1 MLVSRPWNVI
11 NIEFCKEE
19 NLQSA
24 TKCRSIRDG
33 AIKISTAWRRTRI
46 RQQQCPMSPCEA
58 CEIEVALLPIKAYLE
73 SCAGMFSKDLRE
85 LCLRGCLPETL
96 ESMNED
102 APGHILKGVP
112 GLCALRPEILNI
124 ELRWANWSPIML
136 SSFDLTRVRSLKMPV
151 RAPLDCLKIGAAFLD
166 MPHLAN
172 LTITELSDS
181 QDFVNEFRHL
191 GDGII
196 ALSASLRSLDIGIT
210 NCNRVEDWE
219 NDEAFVEPA
228 DAAFFFKSFFPE
240 PTCYEIEALVRARY
254 NDPREPLDANI
265 LRSSKGQL
273 NLERIRLRHI
283 GLPWWAFQTVFN
295 PETIRVLDLPTC
307 RIAPNV
313 WDDLAKHAQLHKLA
327 NINYEM
333 LSGPFV
339 RFLSTQ
345 PRLHFLSLKR
355 PPDIYSVAAIRPNIR
370 DPSIDSTTFAVT
382 EAPHLGPSTEWG
394 RAYARESLLLQFRIQ
409 FEHLIR
415 LPDPGDSLENLTR
428 SLSSCVDSQH
438 PKSLDFVNA
447 LSNKTWL
454 KRLVLPADMFDI
466 TPSFLACL
474 ADVLPALES
483 IELGFDYSCL
493 VS

>member
-1 MLVSRPWNVI
+1 MLIRPWNDI
-11 NIEFCKEE
+11 NIQFCKKE

-33 AIKISTAWRRTRI
+33 AMKISTAWQRTRI

-58 CEIEVALLPIKAYLE
+58 CEIEVALLPINAYLE
-73 SCAGMFSKDLRE
+73 SRSGMFSKDMRE

-96 ESMNED
+96 ESMND
-102 APGHILKGVP
+102 DVPGHTLKGVP
-112 GLCALRPEILNI
+112 GLCALRPEILNV

-136 SSFDLTRVRSLKMPV
+136 SSFDLTRLRSLKMPV

-166 MPHLAN
+166 MPLLAN

-191 GDGII
+191 GDGIM
-196 ALSASLRSLDIGIT
+196 ALSPSLRSLDIGIN

-228 DAAFFFKSFFPE
+228 DVAFFFKNFFPE
-240 PTCYEIEALVRARY
+240 PTCNKTEALVRARY
-254 NDPREPLDANI
+254 NDPREPLDVNI

-295 PETIRVLDLPTC
+295 PETIRELDLPTC

-313 WDDLAKHAQLHKLA
+313 WDDLAKHGQLHRLA
-327 NINYEM
+327 NINYEI
-333 LSGPFV
+333 LSGPFMA
-339 RFLSTQ
+339 FLPTQ
-345 PRLHFLSLKR
+345 PRLHFLSFKR
-355 PPDIYSVAAIRPNIR
+355 PPDIYSVATIRPDIQ
-370 DPSIDSTTFAVT
+370 DPSSDFTTFAVT
-382 EAPHLGPSTEWG
+382 EEALHLGPCTEWG
-394 RAYARESLLLQFRIQ
+394 RAHARESMLLQPRIQ
-409 FEHLIR
+409 SRYLFHLPDAGNSLKNLIR
-415 LPDPGDSLENLTR
+415 SLTL
-428 SLSSCVDSQH
+428 CVGSQY
-438 PKSLDFVNA
+438 PKSSGFVNA
-447 LSNKTWL
+447 LSNKTSL
-454 KRLVLPADMFDI
+454 KHLVLPADMFDI
-466 TPSFLACL
+466 TPRFIACL

-483 IELGFDYSCL
+483 IELGFNYACP